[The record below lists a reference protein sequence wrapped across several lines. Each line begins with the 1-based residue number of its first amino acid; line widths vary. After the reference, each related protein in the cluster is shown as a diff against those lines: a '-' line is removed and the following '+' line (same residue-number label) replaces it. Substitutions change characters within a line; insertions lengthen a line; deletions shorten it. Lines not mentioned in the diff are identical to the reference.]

1 MNCCDTERAHAR
13 RYATET
19 LRPAHSCGCSH
30 RLHHANDDGGRPG
43 NRQVRGRHYLPAS
56 GLLIS
61 YEVADVSKQHWKQ
74 LNNIRYS
81 LYRMER
87 PSLSPRFSAALLA
100 AIATALVAG
109 MVLLW
114 GAYTACLIGAGVG
127 IAVYQFAPLSKSW
140 AETLDNQLT
149 AYDPVDVQA
158 YAELQN
164 VTRSLGRL
172 DLGEVFR
179 WLDRERQ
186 ALSYSRTAA
195 SQGPQCKFINRQ
207 VRQKRDGD

>member
-1 MNCCDTERAHAR
+1 M
-13 RYATET
+13 
-19 LRPAHSCGCSH
+19 
-30 RLHHANDDGGRPG
+30 
-43 NRQVRGRHYLPAS
+43 
-56 GLLIS
+56 
-61 YEVADVSKQHWKQ
+61 SKQHWKQ

-87 PSLSPRFSAALLA
+87 PSLSPRFSAALLV

-114 GAYTACLIGAGVG
+114 GAYTACLIGAAVG

-149 AYDPVDVQA
+149 AYDPVDVEA
-158 YAELQN
+158 YAELQD

-179 WLDRERQ
+179 WHCCKVSDE
-186 ALSYSRTAA
+186 AA
-195 SQGPQCKFINRQ
+195 FCLIQRPYISKTLLTRRISP
-207 VRQKRDGD
+207 

>member
-1 MNCCDTERAHAR
+1 M
-13 RYATET
+13 
-19 LRPAHSCGCSH
+19 
-30 RLHHANDDGGRPG
+30 
-43 NRQVRGRHYLPAS
+43 
-56 GLLIS
+56 
-61 YEVADVSKQHWKQ
+61 SKQHWKQ

-100 AIATALVAG
+100 AIATAFVAG

-149 AYDPVDVQA
+149 AYDPVDVEA
-158 YAELQN
+158 YAELQD

-179 WLDRERQ
+179 WLDRERH
-186 ALSYSRTAA
+186 ALSYSRPVP

-207 VRQKRDGD
+207 VRRKRDGN